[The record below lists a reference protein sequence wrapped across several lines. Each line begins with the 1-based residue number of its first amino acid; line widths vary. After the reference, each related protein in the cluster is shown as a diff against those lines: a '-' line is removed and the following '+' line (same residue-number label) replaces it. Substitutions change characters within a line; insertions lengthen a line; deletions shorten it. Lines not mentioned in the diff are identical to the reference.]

1 MFSCG
6 KRGDKL
12 QEFDHPLY
20 ICSSQTG
27 LLYVADSFNDCIKVI
42 DEKSGKVVQKYACSG
57 DKDGQIRE
65 PRGVCV
71 DIFGNIYVVDS
82 GNERISMFDNKGIF
96 IKQVLKGI
104 PSAYACAVGSEGL
117 FALTSTDGMR
127 VYKLPVWMTN
137 PAEDVESAI
146 EEEMKN
152 MYYEL

>member
-1 MFSCG
+1 M
-6 KRGDKL
+6 
-12 QEFDHPLY
+12 
-20 ICSSQTG
+20 
-27 LLYVADSFNDCIKVI
+27 ADSFNDCIKVI